1 MTLANKLPVYTN
13 EGERKLELVN
23 LQRNPKLLP
32 AKAYSDV
39 LQRFCEKYRF
49 SQTQLAHKI
58 GISTA
63 VLSQVLNGSYKYEPA
78 NHSWKLI
85 EKFFS
90 TFEKTVYE
98 TTVLKKIFLTL
109 NMAYADNKI
118 AVITSRAGTGK
129 TTAQIQY
136 CLINPD
142 AAFIRVT
149 AIFNMKYLLQK
160 MLDAVGTPHSGMN
173 LQTMMEALYDVTSRR
188 KKIFIVDEAERLSI
202 RQLDLLRDLYDT
214 GNIGLALVGLNNLK
228 RLLISGRSTSE
239 NLDRLYSRVLY
250 YDAIDVLDENDVRMI
265 INDQFPGN
273 EVTQDIINDVTKRFK
288 DHGAYRG
295 VIDQLCYLIK
305 KSMELNRKSV
315 LTNKIVGKVMES
327 IIQIR

>member
-1 MTLANKLPVYTN
+1 MTSVSKLSVYTN
-13 EGERKLELVN
+13 DGERNLELVN
-23 LQRNPKLLP
+23 FKRNPKLMP
-32 AKAYSDV
+32 GKACADV
-39 LQRFCEKYRF
+39 LYRFIEKYQF
-49 SQTQLAHKI
+49 SQTQLANKI

-63 VLSQVLNGSYKYEPA
+63 VLSQVLNGSYKYEQQ
-78 NHSWKLI
+78 NHAWKLI

-98 TTVLKKIFLTL
+98 TTVLKKVFLTL

-149 AIFNMKYLLQK
+149 AIFNTKYLLEK
-160 MLDAVGTPHSGMN
+160 MLDAVGSPHAGMN
-173 LQTMMEALYDVTSRR
+173 LQTMMEALYDITSRK

-214 GNIGLALVGLNNLK
+214 GNIGLALIGLNNLK
-228 RLLISGRSTSE
+228 RLLTTGRSSSE

-250 YDAIDVLDENDVRMI
+250 YDAIDVLDEADVQMI
-265 INDQFPGN
+265 IDDKFPNN
-273 EVTQDIINDVTKRFK
+273 EVTRDIINEITCSFK

-295 VIDQLCYLIK
+295 VIDQLCYLCQKAMILNK
-305 KSMELNRKSV
+305 KTV
-315 LTNKIVGKVMES
+315 LTNKVIDKVMKS
-327 IIQIR
+327 IIQLK